1 MNHMVYDPVERFLLI
16 ANSALGFFLVAIG
29 VCVLAAYPLADAI
42 SMAGQ
47 IAAHVSMLIFALG
60 VKVSYIARLVALKEL
75 GRALN

>member
-1 MNHMVYDPVERFLLI
+1 MNHIVVDPMERFLLI
-16 ANSALGFFLVAIG
+16 ANSALALCLVAIG
-29 VCVLAAYPLADAI
+29 VCVLVAYPFADYI
-42 SMAGQ
+42 SMVGQ

>member
-1 MNHMVYDPVERFLLI
+1 MERLLLI
-16 ANSALGFFLVAIG
+16 ANSALAFFLLAIG
-29 VCVLAAYPLADAI
+29 VCVLVAYPFADHV